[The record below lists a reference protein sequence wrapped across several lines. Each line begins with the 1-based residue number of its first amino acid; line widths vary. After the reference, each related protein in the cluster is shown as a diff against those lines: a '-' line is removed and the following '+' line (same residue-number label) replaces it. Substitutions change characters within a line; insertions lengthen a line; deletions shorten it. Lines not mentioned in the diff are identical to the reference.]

1 MDHLRLINS
10 MKFEIESLAMGNMN
24 STFAIL
30 ARLLIC
36 NYLIM
41 SIKSRLPSYNLL
53 FLDFE
58 SWKSNIECF
67 NKCSYVFKSHV
78 LKSNDQRSRLLKS
91 AGSCKMSSACTSEIK
106 VMKENNKVV
115 VQWQKVHYGHKVEIQ
130 HIRLPQREKQDVAP
144 KIINGVVSQRILEYT
159 RDDIGA
165 HLKRIDLLTLKDIQK
180 QLWS

>member
-1 MDHLRLINS
+1 MKLYFHLNH
-10 MKFEIESLAMGNMN
+10 E
-24 STFAIL
+24 
-30 ARLLIC
+30 LLG
-36 NYLIM
+36 
-41 SIKSRLPSYNLL
+41 SA
-53 FLDFE
+53 DFE

-67 NKCSYVFKSHV
+67 NKCSYVFKSRHASTVNEIVSYKCNRSKISHV